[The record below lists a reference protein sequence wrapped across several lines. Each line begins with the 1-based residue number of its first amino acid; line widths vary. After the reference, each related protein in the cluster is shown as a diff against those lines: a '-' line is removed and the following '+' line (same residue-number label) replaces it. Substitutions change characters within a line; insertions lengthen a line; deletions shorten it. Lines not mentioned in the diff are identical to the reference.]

1 MAPLNVMQR
10 FFLAVMLD
18 LILSKILLIL
28 QVDWTR
34 VGGSLRSEPWT
45 RDRSLLLIKAGQTP
59 LPLRQHV
66 LEENPGSI
74 QSSSMPQPQV
84 IVGFRTM
91 FQTYCSFHRKNT

>member
-1 MAPLNVMQR
+1 
-10 FFLAVMLD
+10 MLD
-18 LILSKILLIL
+18 FYLSKILLIL

-45 RDRSLLLIKAGQTP
+45 RDRSLLLIKAGQSQTP
-59 LPLRQHV
+59 LSLRYHA

-74 QSSSMPQPQV
+74 QSSSMPQPQL

-91 FQTYCSFHRKNT
+91 S